1 MTDETPQPVEGDTK
15 QSADATPS
23 ALPLTS
29 VQQIFAEM
37 AQQSRTLE
45 ACIATNKARLFP
57 LLAAAGIVEV
67 EVFYCGEGDSGGIDE
82 ISCRNAENAPVELPE
97 QTVMHQW
104 TNWNGSEISK
114 HECKLTDAIE
124 RFALDVIE
132 CRFAGWENNEGASGQ
147 VLFHICENT
156 IELEHGTRAI
166 HYEYAE
172 F

>member
-1 MTDETPQPVEGDTK
+1 MIDATPQPAESDTE
-15 QSADATPS
+15 QSPDAAPS

-57 LLAAAGIVEV
+57 LLAAARIVEV

-82 ISCRNAENAPVELPE
+82 INCRDAGNAPVELPE
-97 QTVMHQW
+97 QTVTFQSTDW
-104 TNWNGSEISK
+104 KGDKISEQ
-114 HECKLTDAIE
+114 ECKLTDAIE
-124 RFALDVIE
+124 SFALDVIE

-147 VLFHICENT
+147 ILFHIRENT
-156 IELEHGTRAI
+156 IELEHGTKSI
-166 HYEYAE
+166 HYQYAE